1 MRWCVRMSDPRGFEP
16 TERRDDPD
24 EITPDTEARDPVDDQ
39 ADSSDYADPRAD
51 ESAEGRPTV

>member
-1 MRWCVRMSDPRGFEP
+1 MSDPRGFEP

-24 EITPDTEARDPVDDQ
+24 EISPDAEGRDPVDDQ

-51 ESAEGRPTV
+51 EGAEGRPTV